1 MRLLFVLTDLPFP
14 AHRDGVALIN
24 HAILTRLP
32 EGYLVDLAIASDP
45 EPEAEAALRSVAQR
59 IDRVH
64 YVGSARQRRFRI
76 GNLISGALL
85 GRNLFVKPEV
95 AHLVQEQRYDAVY
108 VAPLMSFVDF
118 RELRPVYLNAVDS
131 FARLNDT
138 AYRRSGRLVD
148 RLKRA
153 LYQQYE
159 SRVLP
164 TVARTTF
171 VSQADLD
178 YVTNR
183 RKGLALHC
191 IPNGVDTDWFSDD
204 GRVRAQA
211 DLLFTGN
218 FAYQPNADAAMYLA
232 REVLPLVRARC
243 PDARLLIVGRSPPT
257 ALKGLPGVEVTG
269 FVEDIRV
276 YYREATVFV
285 CALRSGAGIK
295 NKILEAMATGIP
307 IVSSSLGVDG
317 IEGALANRHFLEAE
331 GAQATAA
338 QVLRLL
344 DSGAERAALARE
356 ARALVASRMS
366 WDATVAAYVQSIAT
380 VASLAAAAESRK
392 LT

>member
-1 MRLLFVLTDLPFP
+1 
-14 AHRDGVALIN
+14 
-24 HAILTRLP
+24 
-32 EGYLVDLAIASDP
+32 
-45 EPEAEAALRSVAQR
+45 
-59 IDRVH
+59 
-64 YVGSARQRRFRI
+64 
-76 GNLISGALL
+76 
-85 GRNLFVKPEV
+85 
-95 AHLVQEQRYDAVY
+95 
-108 VAPLMSFVDF
+108 
-118 RELRPVYLNAVDS
+118 
-131 FARLNDT
+131 
-138 AYRRSGRLVD
+138 
-148 RLKRA
+148 
-153 LYQQYE
+153 
-159 SRVLP
+159 
-164 TVARTTF
+164 
-171 VSQADLD
+171 
-178 YVTNR
+178 
-183 RKGLALHC
+183 
-191 IPNGVDTDWFSDD
+191 
-204 GRVRAQA
+204 
-211 DLLFTGN
+211 
-218 FAYQPNADAAMYLA
+218 
-232 REVLPLVRARC
+232 
-243 PDARLLIVGRSPPT
+243 LLIVGRSPPT